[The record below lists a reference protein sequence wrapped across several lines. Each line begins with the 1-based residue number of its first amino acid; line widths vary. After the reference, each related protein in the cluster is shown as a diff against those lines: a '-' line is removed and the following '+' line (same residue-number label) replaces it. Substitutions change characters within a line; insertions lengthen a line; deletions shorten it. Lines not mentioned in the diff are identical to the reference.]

1 MRRPTIRLTALA
13 LMIAALVTLTH
24 SVRGNAQDAGAPPAR
39 IATID
44 LLGLLEDMLQTD
56 AYKPDR
62 DEFRGEWE
70 SKIKDMQDSLAQ
82 IEGELR
88 LASPTDPNTRQLQQR
103 YQQTGYQ
110 YQQLQ
115 RQAGMEFDRFS
126 ADQAASAY
134 AMLHEKAAELAAE
147 LGYTHLIASRRSGE
161 IADRGSLATVTQ
173 EILARGVI
181 LSPSADDLTE
191 TLRDRLSI
199 PVRPKPESA
208 QPATDMPNADAETP
222 DSGDSN
228 PGTPTSTKNGGDD
241 GENGTD
247 NDG

>member
-1 MRRPTIRLTALA
+1 MRRPATIHFAAVILIVALA
-13 LMIAALVTLTH
+13 ALTH
-24 SVRGNAQDAGAPPAR
+24 RVWGDALDGAAPPVR

-44 LLGLLEDMLQTD
+44 LLGLVEDMLQTD

-62 DEFRGEWE
+62 DEFRGDWE
-70 SKIKDMQDSLAQ
+70 ERIQDMQNSLAQ

-110 YQQLQ
+110 YQQMQ
-115 RQAGMEFDRFS
+115 RQAGMAFDRFS

-134 AMLHEKAAELAAE
+134 ALLHEKASALAAE

-181 LSPSADDLTE
+181 LSPDADDLTE
-191 TLRDRLSI
+191 TLRERLSI
-199 PVRPKPESA
+199 PVRPGPEAA
-208 QPATDMPNADAETP
+208 QPATDMPNPETP
-222 DSGDSN
+222 GADDGT
-228 PGTPTSTKNGGDD
+228 PGTPGTPASTDTGGDAGGEDD
-241 GENGTD
+241 G
-247 NDG
+247 

>member
-1 MRRPTIRLTALA
+1 MRRPTIRLAALA

-24 SVRGNAQDAGAPPAR
+24 SVRGNTQNAGAPPAR

-70 SKIKDMQDSLAQ
+70 TKISDMQNALAQ

-147 LGYTHLIASRRSGE
+147 LGYTHLVTSRRSGE

-173 EILARGVI
+173 EILARAVI
-181 LSPSADDLTE
+181 LSPDTDDLTE

-208 QPATDMPNADAETP
+208 QPATDMPNPGAETP
-222 DSGDSN
+222 GSIDSN
-228 PGTPTSTKNGGDD
+228 PGTPTSTNHGGNEE
-241 GENGTD
+241 ENDSD